1 MKKAKSG
8 IDSLKP
14 YLQSRETARGF
25 LVLIV
30 LVILDAG
37 VAAIASIFLYQPFL
51 LTLSNA
57 LFLEGALAFT
67 IGSFIAFATTSP
79 RRKEKKKKG
88 ESGDAVQV
96 SKERLEKY
104 VTPKPEPIRMPL
116 GPLLILLGVIL
127 IVLSVVT
134 LEVLILI

>member
-1 MKKAKSG
+1 LKKVRSG
-8 IDSLKP
+8 IDFLKP
-14 YLQSRETARGF
+14 YFQSRETARGF
-25 LVLIV
+25 LALMV

-37 VAAIASIFLYQPFL
+37 VSAIASIFLGQPVL
-51 LTLSNA
+51 LTLSNI

-79 RRKEKKKKG
+79 RRKPKKKKG
-88 ESGDAVQV
+88 ESEDGVQV
-96 SKERLEKY
+96 SKERLEEY
-104 VTPKPEPIRMPL
+104 VTGKPEPIRMPL